1 MQFCCKYTLLFNLQ
15 QCCIKVFTMD
25 KTKTTRNT
33 AAKTAVLEILTQS
46 KIALSHTE
54 IQKQTNDLCDRVTIY
69 RILDRL
75 VNDDI
80 IHKIV
85 NLDGTVKY
93 AKCHHHAQR
102 VHIHNHAHF
111 SCEKCLE
118 ITCLENVKPSYIIP
132 HNYKVNEINF
142 TLSGLCPN
150 CLNSNN

>member
-1 MQFCCKYTLLFNLQ
+1 MQ
-15 QCCIKVFTMD
+15 QCCVIIFYLKKM
-25 KTKTTRNT
+25 KTTRNT
-33 AAKTAVLEILTQS
+33 TAKTAVLEIFGKA

-54 IQKQTNDLCDRVTIY
+54 IYKQIEDICDRVTVY

-75 VNDDI
+75 VNEDI
-80 IHKIV
+80 VHKIV
-85 NLDGTVKY
+85 DLDGTIKY

-132 HNYKVNEINF
+132 HNYKVNDINF
-142 TLSGLCPN
+142 TLSGICPN
-150 CLNSNN
+150 CSNSNI

>member
-1 MQFCCKYTLLFNLQ
+1 MKITR
-15 QCCIKVFTMD
+15 
-25 KTKTTRNT
+25 KTV
-33 AAKTAVLEILTQS
+33 AKSAVLEIFGKS
-46 KIALSHTE
+46 KTALSHTE
-54 IQKQTNDLCDRVTIY
+54 IQSQMNNVCDRVTIY

-93 AKCHHHAQR
+93 AKCNHAHR

-111 SCEKCLE
+111 SCENCHE

-132 HNYKVNEINF
+132 HNYKVNDINF